1 MGQTSVASGAVHTAA
16 NASNS
21 SSSQCG
27 GAATAQKRGH
37 DVRHAMR
44 IVGSRQPPPP
54 SPPPSHA
61 ARSAA
66 AVTLHDWG
74 FAEQARQL
82 VGHLPAANAQPL
94 RTEALCLHRAQR

>member
-16 NASNS
+16 NVSKS
-21 SSSQCG
+21 SSSQCD
-27 GAATAQKRGH
+27 GAMTPQQQGH

-44 IVGSRQPPPP
+44 IVGSRQPLP
-54 SPPPSHA
+54 SPPPPHA